1 MDNLS
6 DNLSDD
12 RFSFTVLVICCVAN
26 AFLRFLCTCMSPF
39 DRIQTFTNK
48 YKLIHAPPMV
58 KAYVQ
63 LVFCRSWCLAYNVSS
78 CITALLSFTDILWF
92 LILWCLS
99 VVTFKVY
106 QPDIASSQILTLH
119 VSMQKSS

>member
-12 RFSFTVLVICCVAN
+12 RFSFTVLVIYCVAN

-48 YKLIHAPPMV
+48 YKLIYVPPMV
-58 KAYVQ
+58 KHMVSGCSIDHGASRKM
-63 LVFCRSWCLAYNVSS
+63 FRSE
-78 CITALLSFTDILWF
+78 
-92 LILWCLS
+92 
-99 VVTFKVY
+99 
-106 QPDIASSQILTLH
+106 
-119 VSMQKSS
+119 